1 MTGAATNHANPC
13 SRRGASDAA
22 PSPNR
27 ALLAVKA
34 LYALYFG
41 GLGIYFTF
49 INVYFRSIGLSGAE
63 IGLLGAIAPL
73 VGIFAGTVWGMLSDR
88 TGQTR
93 RLLMLASA
101 GAIITVL
108 LISTARA
115 FATLIPLVALFSLF
129 NSAIIPLV
137 DSTTLALLGDQRERY
152 GAQRIWGS
160 IGFIVTSSASGFL
173 VDAQGIRVI
182 FIGFAIALG
191 LHLFMLAF
199 LPAQPVE
206 TRGSI
211 MRGLPGLMRQPAWV
225 IFAISVILIAIAG
238 NAMGAFLSVTVKA
251 LGGADSLVGLG
262 WTIAALSELPV
273 MAGSA
278 WLLRRA
284 GPARL
289 LMVGFL
295 AYTVRMF
302 LYSIAP
308 APEWVLAIN
317 TMGGISFALYW
328 VSSVTYANQLAPAGL
343 KATSQGMLTTLTNL
357 AGIPGSAV
365 GGWLFDVRGPSGM
378 FQVMAMVCA
387 TALTVFPAGRLWL
400 RQRAQRLNSH
410 PQ

>member
-1 MTGAATNHANPC
+1 MTGAATNHASPGG
-13 SRRGASDAA
+13 RRGAAGA
-22 PSPNR
+22 LPSPGR

-49 INVYFRSIGLSGAE
+49 INVHFRNIGLSGAE
-63 IGLLGAIAPL
+63 IGLLSTIAPL
-73 VGIFAGTVWGMLSDR
+73 VAMVAGTMWGLLSDR

-93 RLLMLASA
+93 LLLMLASA
-101 GAIITVL
+101 GAIASVL
-108 LISTARA
+108 ILSTARS
-115 FATLIPLVALFSLF
+115 FAALIPLVALFSLF

-137 DSTTLALLGDQRERY
+137 DSVTLALLGGQRERY
-152 GAQRIWGS
+152 GSQRIWGS

-173 VDAQGIRVI
+173 VGALGIPVI
-182 FIGFAIALG
+182 FASFAIALG
-191 LHLFMLAF
+191 LHLCALAL
-199 LPAQPVE
+199 LPEQPVE
-206 TRGSI
+206 MRGSI
-211 MRGLPGLMRQPAWV
+211 VRGLPGLVRQPAWV
-225 IFAISVILIAIAG
+225 LFAVSVMLVAIAG
-238 NAMGAFLSVTVKA
+238 NAMGAFLSVTVKT
-251 LGGADSLVGLG
+251 LGGSDSLVGLG

-278 WLLRRA
+278 WLLRKA

-289 LMVGFL
+289 LMVALL

-302 LYSIAP
+302 LYSIAQ

-317 TMGGISFALYW
+317 SMGGVSFALYW
-328 VSSVTYANQLAPAGL
+328 ISSVTYANQLAPAGL

-357 AGIPGSAV
+357 AGMLGSAIA
-365 GGWLFDVRGPSGM
+365 GWLFDLRGPAGM
-378 FQVMAMVCA
+378 FQVMAIVCA
-387 TALTVFPAGRLWL
+387 TALTVFVTGRLWL